1 VVRIARRRPLTGG
14 QHSVEESF
22 HRTPRHLC
30 AGAACLIFVLGA
42 AACSRAGNA
51 DPSAD
56 SATLAWTRVKK
67 DTSGKTLKD
76 LAGYKIH
83 YGTSPTGLYTVVV
96 LKDPHQTRYVVRGL
110 SPGTWYFAV
119 SAYTAS
125 GAEGAQSNVAA
136 KTIR

>member
-1 VVRIARRRPLTGG
+1 MGRIARRRPLTTVDR
-14 QHSVEESF
+14 HLAEELF
-22 HRTPRHLC
+22 HRTPRRLG
-30 AGAACLIFVLGA
+30 AGAACLIFVLGS
-42 AACSRAGNA
+42 AACAGGA
-51 DPSAD
+51 DPSPG
-56 SATLAWTRVKK
+56 SATLTWTCVKK
-67 DTSGKTLKD
+67 DTTGKTLKD

-110 SPGTWYFAV
+110 TPGEWYFAV

-125 GAEGAQSNVAA
+125 GAEGAESNVAA